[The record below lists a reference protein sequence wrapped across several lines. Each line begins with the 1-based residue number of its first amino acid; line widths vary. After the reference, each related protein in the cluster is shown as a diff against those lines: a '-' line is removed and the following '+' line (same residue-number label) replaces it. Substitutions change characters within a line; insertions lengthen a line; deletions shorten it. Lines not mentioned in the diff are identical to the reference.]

1 MNFFKKNQIVVFTIG
16 LMLITAGYLSYM
28 NNNKD
33 STRTSIDASSIA
45 DSEEMAS
52 IGDAKLVSANVAQST
67 NEVGDDDE
75 IISNSENSN
84 LIINSENIEDTL
96 ANNELVNSTDTTA
109 EQENAEQEN
118 AEQENNENLEVN
130 GKVDSSETDLETGSN
145 SSTTI
150 DEYFTS
156 SRLER
161 ENMYSKRIENYQDI
175 LNNSNVSEAQKKMAQ
190 EEITK
195 LNNEQNAL
203 MITENLLKTKGI
215 SDLIIFVNGDS
226 INVIVKGDNI
236 EKEKIAQIQNV
247 ITREL
252 DADIGNVHITTKN

>member
-28 NNNKD
+28 NNNKEN
-33 STRTSIDASSIA
+33 TKTSIDASSIA

-52 IGDAKLVSANVAQST
+52 IGDAKLVSANVAQNL
-67 NEVGDDDE
+67 NEID
-75 IISNSENSN
+75 SNSELVEGIDNSN
-84 LIINSENIEDTL
+84 LIENSERKD
-96 ANNELVNSTDTTA
+96 NSTDNST
-109 EQENAEQEN
+109 
-118 AEQENNENLEVN
+118 V
-130 GKVDSSETDLETGSN
+130 N
-145 SSTTI
+145 SSNVVTNTIETSSDSIETI

-175 LNNSNVSEAQKKMAQ
+175 LNNSNVSEAQKKTAQ
-190 EEITK
+190 EKISK

-215 SDLIIFVNGDS
+215 EDLIIFVNGDS
-226 INVIVKGDNI
+226 INVIVKGDEI
-236 EKEKIAQIQNV
+236 EKEEIAQIQNV

-252 DADIGNVHITTKN
+252 DADIGNIHITTKN

>member
-1 MNFFKKNQIVVFTIG
+1 MDFFKKNQIVVFTIG

-28 NNNKD
+28 NNNKEN
-33 STRTSIDASSIA
+33 TKTSIDASSIA

-52 IGDAKLVSANVAQST
+52 IGDAKLVSANVAQNL
-67 NEVGDDDE
+67 NEID
-75 IISNSENSN
+75 SNSELVEGIDNSN
-84 LIINSENIEDTL
+84 LIENSERKD
-96 ANNELVNSTDTTA
+96 NSTDNST
-109 EQENAEQEN
+109 
-118 AEQENNENLEVN
+118 V
-130 GKVDSSETDLETGSN
+130 N
-145 SSTTI
+145 SSNVVTNTIETSSDSIETI

-175 LNNSNVSEAQKKMAQ
+175 LNNSNVSEAQKKTAQ
-190 EEITK
+190 EEISK

-215 SDLIIFVNGDS
+215 EDLIIFVNGDS
-226 INVIVKGDNI
+226 INVIVKGDEI
-236 EKEKIAQIQNV
+236 KKEEIAQIQNV

-252 DADIGNVHITTKN
+252 DADIGNIHITTKN